1 MSIMT
6 TFLTH
11 TIVAAP
17 ASHSVGCVSHL
28 LQGLST
34 KIAQLP
40 QTAVM
45 EHPRADPAGVEV
57 VRRPHLTDI
66 THLVARR
73 LVEKAE
79 SVTQEFA
86 E

>member
-1 MSIMT
+1 MSIIT
-6 TFLTH
+6 TLLTH

-17 ASHSVGCVSHL
+17 ASHGVGRVSHL
-28 LQGLST
+28 LQGLGT

-40 QTAVM
+40 QAAVM
-45 EHPRADPAGVEV
+45 EHPSADPAGVEV

-79 SVTQEFA
+79 SLTRGIC
-86 E
+86 